1 MLLFFLTLMH
11 FAVDG
16 CCGAA
21 LADHATVEYDYTA
34 ILRLFALYNL
44 VAFGGQW
51 LAGLALDKRPRWI
64 GGALPCALLLLGAG
78 TWLNAG
84 ILAQA
89 LCLGAG
95 NCLFHAAGGSLVLR
109 RFRTCAEPGV
119 FVSSGAVGLA
129 LGLNGF
135 IPDDA
140 FLAVCAVSTAALLLL
155 LRRPGTLISTEKPK
169 GFTVTLPLLACLL
182 LLLGCVTLRGFGG
195 GGRSTEYALL
205 FPCVFMLG
213 KAAGGFICD
222 KMGWGKTVL
231 GVFLLS
237 FLALQIKGLPG
248 ALLLTLAFNM
258 TMPLTLWLT
267 SRCLPHLPGLA
278 FGLTAGCL
286 LPGAFLNLGAIP
298 AQAMAVAV
306 FILLSAAGML
316 FEWNEKRRQKQES
329 PCPNNAS

>member
-1 MLLFFLTLMH
+1 MLIFFLTLMH

-51 LAGLALDKRPRWI
+51 LAGLLLDKRPRWI

-84 ILAQA
+84 ILAQS

-195 GGRSTEYALL
+195 G
-205 FPCVFMLG
+205 
-213 KAAGGFICD
+213 
-222 KMGWGKTVL
+222 
-231 GVFLLS
+231 
-237 FLALQIKGLPG
+237 
-248 ALLLTLAFNM
+248 
-258 TMPLTLWLT
+258 
-267 SRCLPHLPGLA
+267 
-278 FGLTAGCL
+278 
-286 LPGAFLNLGAIP
+286 
-298 AQAMAVAV
+298 
-306 FILLSAAGML
+306 
-316 FEWNEKRRQKQES
+316 
-329 PCPNNAS
+329 